1 MMERWGLRGLPFLT
15 SVRGRF
21 PAEEM
26 GWAPAIEVLEKED
39 KFVVRAE
46 LPGMKEEDINVSV
59 IGDTLTITGERKAET
74 EVEEENYYCCERSY
88 GSFLR
93 SIAIPSH
100 VKADKIKAN
109 YEDGLLEISLP
120 KAPEVK
126 PKKVSV
132 SAPKRKATSGVKRA
146 RGKKEEKTSK

>member
-1 MMERWGLRGLPFLT
+1 MMERWRLGGLPFLP
-15 SVRGRF
+15 SVWGRF
-21 PAEEM
+21 PVEET
-26 GWAPAIEVLEKED
+26 GWSPAIEVLEKKD
-39 KFVVRAE
+39 KFVVRVE

-59 IGDTLTITGERKAET
+59 IGDTVTISGERKTET
-74 EVEEENYYCCERSY
+74 EVEEENYYRCERSY

-100 VKADKIKAN
+100 VRADKIKAN

-126 PKKVSV
+126 PKKVPV
-132 SAPKRKATSGVKRA
+132 STGKSKAASGVKRG
-146 RGKKEEKTSK
+146 RSKKEEKTSK